1 MPPASNIL
9 EMRGVSFL
17 RTTLAKKLRIE
28 AAAIP
33 FVFMV
38 AAHRVD
44 GFVCRPHD
52 LVPVVLRFFD
62 SLASSLRNI
71 LLHAGPKT
79 ISASTKLHGRSY
91 RVTLEYASDYSTERG
106 RPATRAHHVS
116 SVIARHETTATTD
129 TREQSGRRVVFGANS
144 QPTKAARSRA
154 SDLTSVFGSAGN

>member
-1 MPPASNIL
+1 
-9 EMRGVSFL
+9 
-17 RTTLAKKLRIE
+17 
-28 AAAIP
+28 
-33 FVFMV
+33 MV

-79 ISASTKLHGRSY
+79 ISASTRLHGRSY
-91 RVTLEYASDYSTERG
+91 RVTLEYASDHSTERG
-106 RPATRAHHVS
+106 RPATKAHHVS

-129 TREQSGRRVVFGANS
+129 HPVKVVYLRAEWPPCCFWCEQSAHEGRP
-144 QPTKAARSRA
+144 QPGLRLNVSLWFRR
-154 SDLTSVFGSAGN
+154 